1 MKIVSLSW
9 NLVPRLNWICG
20 IQWWCSLFLFLTIN
34 VFLGQIWSKNSKL
47 FVQSEIWYKDQFQ
60 YKKFNGGVY
69 FICFRI
75 FLSHFAKVIEGSLM
89 FLLNVLLDLN
99 DELDVVC
106 RSFAT
111 QNTSASFY
119 SISTYQIKFYLP
131 HPGYPIFNFPSPPSS
146 FILTTLLLVTQ
157 G

>member
-75 FLSHFAKVIEGSLM
+75 FLSHFAKVIEGLLM
-89 FLLNVLLDLN
+89 FLLNVLFDLN

-106 RSFAT
+106 QSFAT